1 MESSDWI
8 VTEAGCCEVLDEI
21 ERGEKLPTP
30 YRLYRLLAD
39 LDDILETQTDD
50 RQRLRRICP
59 IVKQFLTDSPW
70 LEAQYLPPDPQK
82 GWSVVM
88 LYDEPDYPL
97 TVQMV
102 AWQPGQVSRIH
113 NHAAWGIVA
122 LLQGREKNTLW
133 QRSPDPEHPDRIE
146 RVCEQILEPGETI
159 GFLPEAIHCIEAMGD
174 EPTVSFNLYG
184 KTNYSGRFE
193 FDPIAHRAT
202 KF

>member
-1 MESSDWI
+1 MEASDWI
-8 VTEAGCCEVLDEI
+8 VTGEGRCEILD
-21 ERGEKLPTP
+21 GVPKANLPTP
-30 YRLYRLLAD
+30 YRLYRLLSD
-39 LDDILETQTDD
+39 LDDILEAHTDD
-50 RQRLRRICP
+50 LQRLRYISPLVR
-59 IVKQFLTDSPW
+59 QFLIDSPW

-102 AWQPGQVSRIH
+102 AWQPGKVSSIH
-113 NHAAWGIVA
+113 NHAGWGLVA
-122 LLQGREKNTLW
+122 LLQGEEKNTFW
-133 QRSPDPEHPDRIE
+133 RRAPDEEYPDRIE
-146 RVCEQILEPGETI
+146 PVGDRILAPGQTI
-159 GFLPEAIHCIEAMGD
+159 GFLPDAIHCIEAMGD

-184 KTNYSGRFE
+184 KADYTKRFE